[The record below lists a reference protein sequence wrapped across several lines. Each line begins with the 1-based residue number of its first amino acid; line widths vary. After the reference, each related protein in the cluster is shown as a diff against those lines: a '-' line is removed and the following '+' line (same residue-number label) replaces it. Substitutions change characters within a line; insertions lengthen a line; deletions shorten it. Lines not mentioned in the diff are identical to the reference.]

1 MQHGVN
7 HVGWKLIGDEDLTN
21 LCSILAV
28 WQEVVEA
35 NESVFG
41 LGIIVVSEMDILHIF
56 GYVHVH
62 ELVLFFDYPTVEL
75 NVAIADAN
83 LD

>member
-1 MQHGVN
+1 M
-7 HVGWKLIGDEDLTN
+7 
-21 LCSILAV
+21 
-28 WQEVVEA
+28 VEA

-41 LGIIVVSEMDILHIF
+41 LGIIVVSEMDILHVF